1 MAKNFHN
8 KPFDDETILK
18 LEIFQGYIREWLP
31 VFLSKKSFN
40 TINIFDFFAGP
51 GKDVDDKSGSPL
63 IIIDEVRNYLS
74 NPLRPHA
81 QNVKIS
87 LYFNDDNK
95 IKYYKLKKAVEESVD
110 PVLFNVEVD
119 NKNFVEAFQEKFPV
133 IADSN
138 TANLVIL
145 DQCGI
150 KYITKDVFKKLINC
164 QATDILF
171 FISSATIKR
180 FAGEDSIGR
189 YFPGIS
195 KEQTDSFDKGHI
207 HRFICNEYYRKLI
220 PANKT
225 YYLAPFSI
233 KKNLN
238 IYGLIFG
245 SANLKGLEKFLK
257 VCWNQDGVSGEANY
271 DIDDD
276 MVRNGK
282 TLFKEL
288 DISRKRDFFR
298 KQLITFLQDF
308 RSNNELYKF
317 TLENGCLPMHTCEIL
332 KGLQKN
338 GRLETEPSDTRKSS
352 FYLNWEYYK
361 NQEVKAK
368 FRIKNEK

>member
-8 KPFDDETILK
+8 KPFDNETILK

-87 LYFNDDNK
+87 LYFNDDDK
-95 IKYYKLKKAVEESVD
+95 IKFYKLKKAVEESVD
-110 PVLFNVEVD
+110 PALFNVEID
-119 NKNFVEAFQEKFPV
+119 NKDFIEAFQEKFPV

-145 DQCGI
+145 DQCGV

-180 FAGEDSIGR
+180 FAGEDSVGR
-189 YFPGIS
+189 Y
-195 KEQTDSFDKGHI
+195 
-207 HRFICNEYYRKLI
+207 
-220 PANKT
+220 
-225 YYLAPFSI
+225 
-233 KKNLN
+233 
-238 IYGLIFG
+238 
-245 SANLKGLEKFLK
+245 
-257 VCWNQDGVSGEANY
+257 
-271 DIDDD
+271 
-276 MVRNGK
+276 
-282 TLFKEL
+282 
-288 DISRKRDFFR
+288 
-298 KQLITFLQDF
+298 
-308 RSNNELYKF
+308 
-317 TLENGCLPMHTCEIL
+317 
-332 KGLQKN
+332 
-338 GRLETEPSDTRKSS
+338 
-352 FYLNWEYYK
+352 
-361 NQEVKAK
+361 
-368 FRIKNEK
+368 

>member
-1 MAKNFHN
+1 MAKDFHN

-31 VFLSKKSFN
+31 VFLSKKSFSS
-40 TINIFDFFAGP
+40 INIFDFFAGP
-51 GKDVDDKSGSPL
+51 GEDLDGKSGSPL
-63 IIIDEVRNYLS
+63 IVINEVRNYLS
-74 NPLRPHA
+74 DPLRPQA
-81 QNVKIS
+81 KDVKVN
-87 LYFNDDNK
+87 LYFNDDDK
-95 IKYYKLKKAVEESVD
+95 TKYNKLKETVEKTAD
-110 PVLFNVEVD
+110 PELFNVEVD
-119 NKNFVEAFQEKFPV
+119 NNDFIDAFQEKYPV

-145 DQCGI
+145 DQSGV
-150 KYITKDVFKKLINC
+150 KYITKGVFEKLINC

-180 FAGEDSIGR
+180 FAGEDSIDQ

-195 KEQTDSFDKGHI
+195 KEQIANSDKGHI

-220 PANKT
+220 PTNKT

-233 KKNLN
+233 KKDSN

-257 VCWNQDGVSGEANY
+257 VCWDQDSVSGEANY
-271 DIDDD
+271 NIDDD

-288 DISRKRDFFR
+288 NIPRKIDLFEKRLIS
-298 KQLITFLQDF
+298 FLQDF
-308 RSNNELYKF
+308 KSNNELYKF
-317 TLENGCLPMHTCEIL
+317 TLENGCLPMHTNEIL
-332 KGLQKN
+332 RGLQKN
-338 GRLETEPSDTRKSS
+338 GRLESEPTDIRKSS
-352 FYLNWEYYK
+352 FYLNWNCYK
-361 NQEVKAK
+361 NNEVKAK
-368 FRIKNEK
+368 FRIKRNG